1 MTSLTIH
8 LPDELVKKA
17 EQAGLLESEELAK
30 LLEQALQAKNENRS
44 NTGFGMLKSNKN
56 PVPVDF
62 DVASL
67 LSK

>member
-44 NTGFGMLKSNKN
+44 NTGFGMLKSNKT